1 MQDEHE
7 VLSLNIDELNI
18 EELEQ
23 RLELAGAAIT
33 PYGYTCGVD
42 NAICAAKNVCG
53 TKNPK

>member
-42 NAICAAKNVCG
+42 NDICVAKNVCG
-53 TKNPK
+53 SKNPK